1 MNEGKQFRFA
11 SFPVE
16 VQEAAGAFFS
26 VIETIIEVFDDD
38 GDAFPP

>member
-1 MNEGKQFRFA
+1 M
-11 SFPVE
+11 E

-38 GDAFPP
+38 GDAFPALRGPLPLRIAS